1 LMRGHGRV
9 VTGSMAAQIAGRI
22 YRRLDGENYFVDK
35 FAPKSNFSADTAT
48 AH

>member
-1 LMRGHGRV
+1 VLMRGQGRI
-9 VTGSMAAQIAGRI
+9 VTGPMAAQIAGRI

-35 FAPKSNFSADTAT
+35 LSPKNLSATTAT